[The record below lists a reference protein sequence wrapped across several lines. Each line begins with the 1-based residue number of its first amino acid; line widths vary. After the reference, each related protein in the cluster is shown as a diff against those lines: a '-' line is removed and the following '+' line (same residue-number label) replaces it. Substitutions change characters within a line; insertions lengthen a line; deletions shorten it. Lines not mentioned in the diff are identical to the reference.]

1 MTETDKDFRSLID
14 DVREMNDPIDREIRI
29 ADFTAEH
36 LIEKR
41 VDRNLDMSRIAARMA
56 EDGEE
61 IRRLCE
67 MLYGL
72 GVDPYAHA

>member
-1 MTETDKDFRSLID
+1 MTETDQDFRRLID
-14 DVREMNDPIDREIRI
+14 DVREMDDPVDREVRI

-41 VDRNLDMSRIAARMA
+41 ADRNLDMSRIAARMA
-56 EDGEE
+56 DDSDE

-72 GVDPYAHA
+72 GVDPYASV